1 MNDQIYSQN
10 FAETVSEYIFS
21 DSECNSEKYAA
32 YAEVPVSCISILKDG
47 RETPAV
53 TQDVCREAKRLKI
66 DMVLCVGKEIA
77 LCVMLTREPKLEKLF
92 NGPLHGIPNI
102 QPAPSYS
109 TDPPYSTESFA
120 AYAKAVLAR
129 YAQSKENK
137 AVKHV
142 ITAYSV
148 KSLCSVASDVAL
160 NDSEDANSALM
171 RAHAVDENLKI
182 TDYGIACGIMCCYSP
197 CPSAPHGM
205 KKSFKASKHSPEIFS
220 PKKYFG
226 MEPAKGSDCRM
237 TLKERLKCLNLMIP
251 CNEGYGQLL
260 AQRLKAFLN
269 TPLSEIMYGNTT
281 IYHQLYEDIADAEEI
296 IRKSAENFPLKRRI
310 VTYGDLMY
318 FLYRMKSLIDY
329 RYRKCYCG
337 DLNMRF
343 SDILID
349 LGNFIY
355 SSENEFT
362 AKRSACG
369 NKRKATSLKEH
380 LNSLSGKETLSE
392 SIFSMPLG
400 YYYYAASLLLNSN
413 YPNWLCRKQFQD
425 ERRFELE
432 YEELLMLGKN
442 LAYTVSD
449 ERINIFQ
456 EYDDEEFMGTEKYV
470 SYLFDLLVMPV
481 IDINK
486 VKNINK

>member
-1 MNDQIYSQN
+1 MIKILNDQIYSQN

-109 TDPPYSTESFA
+109 TESFA

-148 KSLCSVASDVAL
+148 KSLCSVVSDAAV

-182 TDYGIACGIMCCYSP
+182 TDYGIACGIMCCYSS

-220 PKKYFG
+220 PKNIS
-226 MEPAKGSDCRM
+226 EWS
-237 TLKERLKCLNLMIP
+237 L
-251 CNEGYGQLL
+251 Q
-260 AQRLKAFLN
+260 KAL
-269 TPLSEIMYGNTT
+269 
-281 IYHQLYEDIADAEEI
+281 
-296 IRKSAENFPLKRRI
+296 
-310 VTYGDLMY
+310 
-318 FLYRMKSLIDY
+318 
-329 RYRKCYCG
+329 
-337 DLNMRF
+337 
-343 SDILID
+343 
-349 LGNFIY
+349 
-355 SSENEFT
+355 T
-362 AKRSACG
+362 A
-369 NKRKATSLKEH
+369 
-380 LNSLSGKETLSE
+380 
-392 SIFSMPLG
+392 
-400 YYYYAASLLLNSN
+400 
-413 YPNWLCRKQFQD
+413 
-425 ERRFELE
+425 
-432 YEELLMLGKN
+432 
-442 LAYTVSD
+442 V
-449 ERINIFQ
+449 
-456 EYDDEEFMGTEKYV
+456 
-470 SYLFDLLVMPV
+470 
-481 IDINK
+481 
-486 VKNINK
+486 

>member
-1 MNDQIYSQN
+1 MIKILNDQIYSQN

-21 DSECNSEKYAA
+21 DNECNSEKYAA

-53 TQDVCREAKRLKI
+53 TQDVCREATRLKI

-77 LCVMLTREPKLEKLF
+77 LCVMLTPDSKIEKLF
-92 NGPLHGIPNI
+92 NGPLRGIPHI
-102 QPAPSYS
+102 QPSPSYS
-109 TDPPYSTESFA
+109 TDSFA
-120 AYAKAVLAR
+120 AYAKAILAKYAQ
-129 YAQSKENK
+129 YAQSKESK

-148 KSLCSVASDVAL
+148 KSLCSIASDIAV
-160 NDSEDANSALM
+160 NDSEDVNSALM
-171 RAHAVDENLKI
+171 RAHAVDENLNI
-182 TDYGIACGIMCCYSP
+182 TDYGIACGIMRCYSS

-205 KKSFKASKHSPEIFS
+205 KKSFKASKHSPEIFIA
-220 PKKYFG
+220 KKYFG

-251 CNEGYGQLL
+251 CNEGYGRLL
-260 AQRLKAFLN
+260 AQRLKTFLN

-281 IYHQLYEDIADAEEI
+281 IYHQLYEDIGDAEEI
-296 IRKSAENFPLKRRI
+296 IRKSAENFPLKHRI

-318 FLYRMKSLIDY
+318 FLYRVKSFIDY
-329 RYRKCYCG
+329 RKCDCG

-362 AKRSACG
+362 AKRSAG
-369 NKRKATSLKEH
+369 GDKRKATSLKEH

-392 SIFSMPLG
+392 SIFAMPLG
-400 YYYYAASLLLNSN
+400 YYYYAASLLMNSN

-432 YEELLMLGKN
+432 YEELLTLGKN

-456 EYDDEEFMGTEKYV
+456 EYDEEFMGTEKYV